1 MPVNAVP
8 TDDRVILKLDHS
20 DKVTQSGFIVPSREV
35 PNQGEVVAV
44 GAGRYNSNGVLIP
57 MDVKVG
63 DVVVFEHSMAYGIEL
78 DGESY
83 VTLPQAGILAI
94 MENE

>member
-8 TDDRVILKLDHS
+8 TDDRVILKLDHAE
-20 DKVTQSGFIVPSREV
+20 KVSESGLYVPSREV

-63 DVVVFEHSMAYGIEL
+63 DVVVFERSMAYGIEL